1 MPLPLLA
8 LLAGMGE
15 GAQKAKE
22 KELEQKK
29 LQMGLDL
36 LEQQTK
42 DATRKNKLIEALL
55 GMGGP
60 QTTTPSPQEL
70 EQTGP
75 FRVDPSLRLGA
86 TPPQMGG
93 GQNQISMIVN
103 KAMENDPQAIAQVE
117 ALKLAGV
124 DLGPAIGIA
133 QKNREFG
140 LNKQKFDASNLE
152 VITETDRQSGEE
164 FQYFK
169 NKVSGEK
176 VGQAWLRKQA
186 DIEKIET
193 TNSDGSKS
201 TAFYRKTPQ
210 GLIAVPIGPQ
220 APAASAQGGG
230 LSASP
235 PPSAAGGPGIRTAP
249 GPMDM
254 PVMGT
259 DVQNWKNAEGKI
271 PPPGMTPNQLR
282 AQGYEIVEKEKTP
295 DVAGKIATTEAALKS
310 YDEYKKLIIDPKTGK
325 VNQKNIL
332 AMSVPGGGFPKSE
345 GRRAYNLFI
354 EGLDAKIRAMTGAA
368 ITKEEVPFYERMFM
382 PSPMDDD
389 KTAMSKVRRYEE
401 FLKSYLRE
409 LKPSEKLKTGEYTVQ
424 AGGKTMVVTPDKVGK
439 IIEPGEE
446 RGSDMMNRQRY
457 KTPDAVRDAYKAGK
471 IDREQAKKLL
481 KGIGYE

>member
-1 MPLPLLA
+1 MPLGILG
-8 LLAGMGE
+8 LLAGMGQGME
-15 GAQKAKE
+15 QSKQ

-42 DATRKNKLIEALL
+42 DLTRKNKLIEELL
-55 GMGGP
+55 GIGKQAEAPP
-60 QTTTPSPQEL
+60 QDVQPTTP
-70 EQTGP
+70 GP
-75 FRVDPSLRLGA
+75 FRVDPALRLPS

-93 GQNQISMIVN
+93 GQNKISMIVN

-117 ALKLAGV
+117 ALKIAGV

-140 LNKQKFDASNLE
+140 LNEKKFQASNLE
-152 VITETDRQSGEE
+152 VITETDRQTGEE

-176 VGQAWLRKQA
+176 VGQPWLRKQA
-186 DIEKIET
+186 DIDKVEI
-193 TNSDGSKS
+193 TNKDGSKS
-201 TAFYRKTPQ
+201 TLFVRKTPQ
-210 GLIAVPIGPQ
+210 GLMPVQLGQQ
-220 APAASAQGGG
+220 APASPEQGGG
-230 LSASP
+230 LPASP
-235 PPSAAGGPGIRTAP
+235 PAAPGGPGIQTAP

-254 PVMGT
+254 PVMGAE
-259 DVQNWKNAEGKI
+259 VQNWKNAEGKI

-282 AQGYEIVEKEKTP
+282 AQGYEIAEKEKTP

-325 VNQKNIL
+325 VNQRNVL
-332 AMSVPGGGFPKSE
+332 TMNAPGGGFPKSE

-382 PSPMDDD
+382 PSPFDDD
-389 KTAMSKVRRYEE
+389 QTAMSKVQRYEG

-409 LKPSEKLKTGEYTVQ
+409 LKPSEKMKPGEYTVQ
-424 AGGKTMVVTPDKVGK
+424 AGGKTMVVTPDKAGK
-439 IIEPGEE
+439 AMEPGEE
-446 RGSDMMNRQRY
+446 RGSDLLNQQRY
-457 KTPDAVRDAYKAGK
+457 KTPDAVREAYRAGK
-471 IDREQAKKLL
+471 LDREQAKKLL
-481 KGIGYE
+481 KGMGYE